1 MGLFCTSMCS
11 AHVLHGSST
20 FYIVVL
26 KHFIFNG
33 VTQPT
38 TRIKYYW
45 NIYRTKCW
53 VFIFSFFGGIKSPTT
68 QIVFN
73 AGSTN
78 EFTNRKSPKYTMTT
92 TTTTTMRPSLSG
104 SLPPH
109 PSFSLSMYVYVLNR
123 ITFILRFFPP
133 KIKGQRRWLCV
144 HV

>member
-11 AHVLHGSST
+11 AHVLHGSSA

-45 NIYRTKCW
+45 NIYRTKCC

-92 TTTTTMRPSLSG
+92 TTMRPSLFG
-104 SLPPH
+104 SLPPT
-109 PSFSLSMYVYVLNR
+109 PLSLTPWSSLTIYICVCVESNNFYSSIFSPQN
-123 ITFILRFFPP
+123 
-133 KIKGQRRWLCV
+133 
-144 HV
+144 